1 MRQEGLWEFR
11 FQPKLGV
18 WWGCGWGK
26 GLKVFGRAVGKQGNR
41 EGSLSLLIGG
51 SLPEAAP

>member
-26 GLKVFGRAVGKQGNR
+26 GLKVFERAVGKQGNR